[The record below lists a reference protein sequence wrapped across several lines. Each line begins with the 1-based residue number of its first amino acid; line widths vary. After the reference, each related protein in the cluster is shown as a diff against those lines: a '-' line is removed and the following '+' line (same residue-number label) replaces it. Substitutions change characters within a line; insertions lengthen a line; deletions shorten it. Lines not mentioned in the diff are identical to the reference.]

1 MLIPFIAVQ
10 CVEYTIAWSPV
21 FSGIT
26 YWKATISMMKIVK
39 ALDVWKKEG
48 AGLTPVEEEEFFKI
62 EHVKTIMMVEV
73 K

>member
-1 MLIPFIAVQ
+1 
-10 CVEYTIAWSPV
+10 
-21 FSGIT
+21 
-26 YWKATISMMKIVK
+26 MMKIVK

-48 AGLTPVEEEEFFKI
+48 AGLTLVEEEEFFKI